1 MNTNSSSLLDVQNLS
16 IDFQTKDGVFH
27 AAKDVSFSINKG
39 ETLSLI
45 GESGSGKSITAL
57 SILKLLPYP
66 MASHPSGK
74 ILYKGDD
81 LLKIDD
87 KRLRRIRGEEIGMIF
102 QEPMTSLNPLHTIE
116 KQIAEPMIVHE
127 GMSQKDARKRVMEL
141 LDLVQ
146 MSRLKSRL
154 NAYPH
159 ELSGGQRQ
167 RVMIAMTL
175 TNDPSLLI
183 ADEPTTALDVTVQ
196 AEILKLLDELKKE
209 LDMAM
214 LFISHD
220 LNLVKTISDKV
231 CVMKDGIIRE
241 SGTANTVFSKPK
253 DDYTKKLLAAEP
265 SGTAIEIKNK
275 QTLVKADHIDV
286 KFAMDKSFFGKTK
299 NYLHAVND
307 VSFDLNTGETLGIV
321 GESGS
326 GKTTLG
332 MSLLKLQNY
341 TGKVTFDGKPI
352 SELSKKKFLP
362 IRKDIQVVF
371 QDPFGSLSPRMSVGQ
386 IIAEGL
392 TVHRK
397 DLSKEQRDDMV
408 IKVLKEVE
416 LDPAARHRYP
426 HEFSGGQRQRISI
439 ARALVME
446 PKLIILDEPTSALDM
461 SVQVSILDLL
471 KKLQQEKGLTYIFI
485 SHDLRVVRAISHK
498 ILVMKDGKIVEQGS
512 AKDVFESPKQ
522 EYTQKLFKAAFL
534 EELSA

>member
-27 AAKDVSFSINKG
+27 AAKDISFSINKA

-66 MASHPSGK
+66 MASHPSGR
-74 ILYKGDD
+74 ILYRGDD

-87 KRLRRIRGEEIGMIF
+87 KSLRRIRGEEIGMIF

-116 KQIAEPMIVHE
+116 KQIAEPMIVHQ

-154 NAYPH
+154 SAYPH

-167 RVMIAMTL
+167 RVMIAMAL

-196 AEILKLLDELKKE
+196 AEILKLLDELKKD

-231 CVMKDGIIRE
+231 YVMKDGVIRE
-241 SGTANTVFSKPK
+241 SGTAKTVFSKPK

-265 SGTAIEIKNK
+265 SGTAIDVKNK
-275 QTLVKADHIDV
+275 QTLVKADRINV

-341 TGKVTFDGKPI
+341 TGHVTFDGTPI
-352 SELSKKKFLP
+352 SDLSKKKFLP

-397 DLSKEQRDDMV
+397 DLSKGQRDDMV

-471 KKLQQEKGLTYIFI
+471 KKLQQEKSLTYIFI

-512 AKDVFESPKQ
+512 AKDIFESPKQ
-522 EYTQKLFKAAFL
+522 DYTQKLFKAAFL